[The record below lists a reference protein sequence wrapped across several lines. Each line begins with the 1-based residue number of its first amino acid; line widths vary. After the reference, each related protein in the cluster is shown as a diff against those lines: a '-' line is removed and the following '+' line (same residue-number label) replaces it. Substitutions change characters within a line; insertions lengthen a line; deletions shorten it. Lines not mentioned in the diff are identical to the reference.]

1 MPLTKHFFITGI
13 CTRTRPNRVVLSCT
27 FIVCVYLSYSFVYAS
42 ALAVYMCALSVSSSK
57 YLSQNEMIIQCNFI
71 GSLIQT
77 NFVANEIRKK
87 YPVIF
92 VITIL
97 LKKIAMKYENLKQFF
112 FNKVSALLKTREEGD
127 IRSPQSFKNTYF
139 SVCLIIWGLTLN

>member
-1 MPLTKHFFITGI
+1 
-13 CTRTRPNRVVLSCT
+13 
-27 FIVCVYLSYSFVYAS
+27 
-42 ALAVYMCALSVSSSK
+42 
-57 YLSQNEMIIQCNFI
+57 MIIQCNFI

-97 LKKIAMKYENLKQFF
+97 LK
-112 FNKVSALLKTREEGD
+112 
-127 IRSPQSFKNTYF
+127 
-139 SVCLIIWGLTLN
+139 